1 MRKRLLVFIIAFCI
15 SFVSMVGLSLFS
27 MERFTRFTA
36 YSDQVDHTNS
46 VIKSIMRTEM
56 NLKDIDRAERGYMI
70 TRDTMYLRF
79 LNNSTD
85 SLYTMIGYL
94 STLTQDHPGQQ
105 NNIALI
111 KSSISLRIAA
121 VRSNMMYID
130 TAHASAPSKYYYE
143 SRQLMLECSHRL
155 NSLLKNEKITLET
168 RFKGQQFYQ
177 QLTTNALKYLLV
189 IFCIVT
195 LVLFAIM
202 IRELRGR
209 IRFQQQL
216 QAKVIDLKRS
226 HAELQEIAYAASHD
240 LQEPLR
246 KIQVFSNMFLYKQG
260 SAMADTDKATFSRII
275 DSASRMQVL
284 ITDLISLTS
293 LTKIDQPKAL
303 TDLNTL
309 LQFILIDLED
319 IIKEKQAT
327 INVQGLPIINGYSG
341 QLKILF
347 NALLDNSLKFTP
359 AHRHPVITITYEITN
374 GAELKA
380 INPNLSHKKFNC
392 ITCTDNGIGFDD
404 QYITK
409 MFQLFQRLHTQES
422 GYSGKGIGL
431 AISQRIMANHE
442 GYILAHGDPQAGAKF
457 KLFFPVDD

>member
-1 MRKRLLVFIIAFCI
+1 
-15 SFVSMVGLSLFS
+15 
-27 MERFTRFTA
+27 
-36 YSDQVDHTNS
+36 
-46 VIKSIMRTEM
+46 
-56 NLKDIDRAERGYMI
+56 
-70 TRDTMYLRF
+70 
-79 LNNSTD
+79 
-85 SLYTMIGYL
+85 
-94 STLTQDHPGQQ
+94 
-105 NNIALI
+105 
-111 KSSISLRIAA
+111 
-121 VRSNMMYID
+121 
-130 TAHASAPSKYYYE
+130 
-143 SRQLMLECSHRL
+143 
-155 NSLLKNEKITLET
+155 
-168 RFKGQQFYQ
+168 
-177 QLTTNALKYLLV
+177 
-189 IFCIVT
+189 
-195 LVLFAIM
+195 
-202 IRELRGR
+202 
-209 IRFQQQL
+209 
-216 QAKVIDLKRS
+216 
-226 HAELQEIAYAASHD
+226 
-240 LQEPLR
+240 
-246 KIQVFSNMFLYKQG
+246 
-260 SAMADTDKATFSRII
+260 
-275 DSASRMQVL
+275 
-284 ITDLISLTS
+284 
-293 LTKIDQPKAL
+293 
-303 TDLNTL
+303 